1 MDLKSGQKDIYRGEK
16 MENNERKILLK
27 QLSERIILE
36 RKKENLYNKSQISK
50 TVVKYNPEFLT
61 ENEKQQL
68 LGLKAF
74 IENNPDLSEKDL
86 KEILNS
92 NKRKYQFLLECERKF
107 RNFFEDVRYHIAVLF
122 DKIANER
129 SFEKAMNR
137 PLKW

>member
-1 MDLKSGQKDIYRGEK
+1 

-27 QLSERIILE
+27 QLCERIVLE
-36 RKKENLYNKSQISK
+36 RKKENLYKKTQISK

-61 ENEKQQL
+61 ELEKQQL
-68 LGLKAF
+68 LGFKAF
-74 IENNPDLSEKDL
+74 MEDYPDLSCEEL

-92 NKRKYQFLLECERKF
+92 NKKKYSFLLECERKF
-107 RNFFEDVRYHIAVLF
+107 ATFFEDVRYHIAVLF